1 MDPVLTE
8 KLRSLTQILKQT
20 VRGSCAIALAGAH
33 AKGMADPDSDI
44 DIYLFAEEERP
55 FAQRQQ
61 IIASAADPGTN
72 FWVSPS
78 FDDAPWGGS
87 MDFSYQGTPVE
98 VVGRTLS
105 RMDQVLDEC
114 LEGTFSILP
123 ATWTSNGYY
132 TYIYL
137 SELSFLKLL
146 WDPQGILARYQA
158 KAAVYPEALRRRILE
173 VFLERAGTWM
183 GNFHYESAVKRGDRL
198 FSAPIVLHTLLDMIQ
213 VVFALDRVYFPGD
226 KKLEQALRQLPG
238 CPKLLL
244 EELPTLLSGDPG
256 DFPRQKE
263 ILYQLWQELHQR
275 GQAVLDTKP

>member
-1 MDPVLTE
+1 MDHVLTE
-8 KLRSLTQILKQT
+8 RLTSLTEILKET
-20 VRGSCAIALAGAH
+20 VSGPCAIALAGAH
-33 AKGMADPDSDI
+33 AKGTADPDSDI
-44 DIYLFAEEERP
+44 DIYLFAEKEKP
-55 FAQRQQ
+55 FVQRQQ
-61 IIASAADPGTN
+61 IIAAAADTGTD

-87 MDFSYQGTPVE
+87 MDFRYQGTPVE

-105 RMDQVLDEC
+105 RMEQVLEAC
-114 LEGTFSILP
+114 MEGKFSIIP

-137 SELSFLKLL
+137 SELSFLKPL
-146 WDPQGILARYQA
+146 WDPQGILAEYQA
-158 KAAVYPEALRRRILE
+158 KAAVYPAALQRRILE

-183 GNFHYESAVKRGDRL
+183 GNFHYESGIKRGDRL
-198 FSAPIVLHTLLDMIQ
+198 FNAPIVLHTLLDMIQ

-226 KKLEQALRQLPG
+226 KKLEQSLSRLPS

-244 EELPTLLSGDPG
+244 EELPTLLSGDPK

-263 ILYQLWQELHQR
+263 ILYQLWQELRQR